1 MAAVADPA
9 VADSDVPVA
18 TTLSDRDRAA
28 LRSVAPLLTS
38 RLDGLVADVYAFI
51 RATPGLWRFIGD
63 DAALDRLKAQQKA
76 HWATLLSGAG
86 REDAGDAVAQ
96 ARTRAVGLAH
106 ARIGLPPHAYVS
118 AYMFMLARLIDT
130 AEQGAR
136 GLFGRPAAGVSAAL
150 TRLVARDL
158 ERTLSAYES
167 AHDLR
172 NRAEQ
177 LGRDMNDN
185 LGSLVRF
192 AIDSN
197 EAMVTLAELSRDSR
211 VVRQQG
217 QDIAGA
223 ASALVGSVD
232 AIARNSESASDDAR
246 RAGEAVR
253 RAMAAA
259 TGAVTTMSGIADTV
273 EATVHKIDDLAAA
286 SDRIGDIL
294 VSIDAIS
301 KQTNLLAL
309 NATIEAARA
318 GESGKGFAVVANE
331 VKVLANQTAQA
342 TEDIRGR
349 IDALRGEMATIVEA
363 MRQNGAAVAQG
374 QEVIAA
380 TGAEMTVVAEQVG
393 NVGSRMHEIAQI
405 LGSQSDSATRISQG
419 IDRVAAMAAHNDD
432 LIGAV
437 IQSVNAS
444 NGAVAQRVERMASLK
459 TPRALCE
466 IAKMDHI
473 VFKKR
478 IVDAL
483 MGRSDLS
490 ADGLSDHH
498 GCRLGTWYESVQD
511 PAIRA
516 NPAYKAM
523 EAPHRRVHDHGKAA
537 LRHHAAGREVEAMS
551 ELRDLNAASQEVL
564 GLLTQLSQSLPE

>member
-1 MAAVADPA
+1 MAAVADTA
-9 VADSDVPVA
+9 VPTT
-18 TTLSDRDRAA
+18 TTLGDRDRAA

-38 RLDGLVADVYAFI
+38 RLDGLVEDFYGFI
-51 RATPGLWRFIGD
+51 RANPTLWRFIGD
-63 DAALDRLKAQQKA
+63 DSQLTRLKAQQKT
-76 HWATLLSGAG
+76 HWANLLSGAD
-86 REDAGDAVAQ
+86 RDQSDDAAAH
-96 ARTRAVGLAH
+96 ARTRAVGMAH

-118 AYMFMLARLIDT
+118 AYMFMLARLIET
-130 AEQGAR
+130 AEQAGR
-136 GLFGRPAAGVSAAL
+136 GLFGRPAPGVAAAL

-158 ERTLSAYES
+158 ERTLSAYED

-172 NRAEQ
+172 SRTEQ
-177 LGRDMNDN
+177 LNRDMGEN
-185 LGSLVRF
+185 LSSLVRF

-197 EAMVTLAELSRDSR
+197 EAMVTLAELGRDSR

-223 ASALVGSVD
+223 ASGLVASVD
-232 AIARNSESASDDAR
+232 AIARNSERASDDAR
-246 RAGEAVR
+246 IAGEAVR
-253 RAMAAA
+253 RAMTAA
-259 TGAVTTMSGIADTV
+259 TGAVSTMRGIASAV
-273 EATVHKIDDLAAA
+273 ESTVHKIDDLAAA
-286 SDRIGDIL
+286 SDRIGEIL

-331 VKVLANQTAQA
+331 VKVLANQTARA

-349 IDALRGEMATIVEA
+349 IDALRGEMASIVEA

-380 TGAEMTVVAEQVG
+380 TGNEMTVVAEQVG

-405 LGSQSDSATRISQG
+405 LGSQSESSSRISQG

-437 IQSVNAS
+437 IQSVNTS
-444 NGAVAQRVERMASLK
+444 NGAVAQRVEQMAALK

-478 IVDAL
+478 IVDTL
-483 MGRSDLS
+483 MGRSALT

-498 GCRLGTWYESVQD
+498 GCRLGKWYESVADQ
-511 PAIRA
+511 AIRA

-523 EAPHRRVHDHGKAA
+523 EAPHRLVHDHGKAA
-537 LRHHAAGREVEAMS
+537 LRCHAAGQEAEALE
-551 ELRDLNAASQEVL
+551 ELRKLNAASLEVL
-564 GLLTQLSQSLPE
+564 RLLTELSGSLPE